1 MTVYTTYMYMCWD
14 WCGGFMVSAVIPGAS
29 GLVSSPGRG
38 HCVVFL
44 GKTHLLLLHIQYFLS
59 TSPRPG
65 VYNGYWRIVGIPS
78 NCGSVTCDGL
88 ASCPWRVKILPAASC
103 YRNRDMP
110 QQLSQSALRLHSH
123 SLTCTCKC
131 MKFNHCVLLIIIF
144 SITLLLVQMSLYS
157 VNKLKSTLPPSGLKP
172 ILLDSGWFGS
182 FLYALHNVNQLYG

>member
-1 MTVYTTYMYMCWD
+1 MHDCIYNLYVHVLGGAVASWLVQSSLERAVWFQAQAGDIVLCSWAKHIYYYYT
-14 WCGGFMVSAVIPGAS
+14 
-29 GLVSSPGRG
+29 
-38 HCVVFL
+38 
-44 GKTHLLLLHIQYFLS
+44 YFLS
-59 TSPRPG
+59 TSPHPG
-65 VYNGYWRIVGIPS
+65 VYNGYWRIVGKPS

-131 MKFNHCVLLIIIF
+131 MTFNHCVLLIIIF